1 MAQSEK
7 IIISVEL
14 KDKGVQSGLK
24 GTTSSINKA
33 ANATENLAN
42 AEKDEA
48 YWASEAGKAEAL
60 RGVKTNIAKGEAKA
74 LAQETIKLTKATKE
88 GKTQTGLNSAIL
100 TEAGRAA
107 SDFQYGMQGMA
118 NNIGQLTTLVGQ
130 HVQTQGGFIAS
141 MSELGKSLFGM
152 GGILIGLQLFISY
165 LPAIEDWYRKVT
177 NAGINFFKVFKD
189 AGQTVA
195 SSAADFEIYLGVL
208 QDTSRSQEEHN
219 TAVEG
224 LKRDF
229 PEYISLL
236 DEASISLQDVKRD
249 TDAAKDAEILYR
261 KELVKTARTNAAKSA
276 IEKQQSLLV
285 QKTIET
291 EEELRL
297 LGFESLDE
305 AREAMAKKDVM
316 LNGLRTNSIE
326 EYLARI
332 EEEGDMHYFY
342 EKQRAE
348 AYTPQDKRLKALLH
362 GLDSEIGLRE
372 RNTQALM
379 DFINLGD
386 TPDPKPIVTPLDV
399 KMIGDGAV
407 AIGELEVQALNLNK
421 TVEKSTFTKLID
433 FQEKMMA
440 FQEKAVAVGELASG
454 FIDSEITRE
463 EAKTTKLN
471 NELRDRMR
479 NENLSADERKN
490 IQAKIAKNDLIL
502 AKKKD
507 KLAEKQFKIDKAL
520 RISAAL
526 IDTYAATLKAYGS
539 QLVVG
544 DPTSIIRAKIVGGIT
559 AAFGL
564 AKVAAIARTKFVPS
578 ATSAPPIG
586 GAGGGTGGGSAA
598 PQAPAFNIVGSSGV
612 NQLSDAIAGQEDRP
626 VRTYVVAS
634 DVSTAQELDRN
645 IIESASL

>member
-1 MAQSEK
+1 MKTTKATMQGK
-7 IIISVEL
+7 T
-14 KDKGVQSGLK
+14 QSGL
-24 GTTSSINKA
+24 N
-33 ANATENLAN
+33 N
-42 AEKDEA
+42 
-48 YWASEAGKAEAL
+48 
-60 RGVKTNIAKGEAKA
+60 
-74 LAQETIKLTKATKE
+74 
-88 GKTQTGLNSAIL
+88 AIL
-100 TEAGRAA
+100 TEAGRTA
-107 SDFQYGMQGMA
+107 SDAAYGMQGMA
-118 NNIGQLTTLVGQ
+118 NNLGQLLTLMSQ
-130 HVQTQGGFIAS
+130 HVKTKGGFIAS

-276 IEKQQSLLV
+276 IEKQQALLV

-316 LNGLRTNSIE
+316 LNGLRTNSME

-332 EEEGDMHYFY
+332 EEEGAMHYFY

-348 AYTPQDKRLKALLH
+348 AFTPQDKRLKALLH

-372 RNTQALM
+372 RNTEALM
-379 DFINLGD
+379 EFIELGD
-386 TPDPKPIVTPLDV
+386 TASPRPLIPLPEPKAI
-399 KMIGDGAV
+399 KGAV
-407 AIGELEVQALNLNK
+407 MGIGELDAGVLNLNK
-421 TVEKSTFTKLID
+421 TIEKTPLQKIVEFHGKMID
-433 FQEKMMA
+433 
-440 FQEKAVAVGELASG
+440 FQEKAVAVGELASS
-454 FIDSEITRE
+454 FIDSEISRE

-586 GAGGGTGGGSAA
+586 GAGGGTGGGAA

-612 NQLSDAIAGQEDRP
+612 NQLSDAIAGQENRP